1 MSMKVLR
8 LYTHWQAE
16 DAYSVLAFID
26 ELREQIINE
35 YGEEISQMLQQAS
48 TASNKQQLELPFAD
62 VAPF

>member
-8 LYTHWQAE
+8 LYTHWDAG

-35 YGEEISQMLQQAS
+35 YGKEIVQMLQEAS
-48 TASNKQQLELPFAD
+48 TDTDEQQLELPFAD

>member
-16 DAYSVLAFID
+16 DAYSVLTFID

-35 YGEEISQMLQQAS
+35 YGEEIVQMLQEAR
-48 TASNKQQLELPFAD
+48 AVGEEQQLELPFAD
-62 VAPF
+62 VAQF